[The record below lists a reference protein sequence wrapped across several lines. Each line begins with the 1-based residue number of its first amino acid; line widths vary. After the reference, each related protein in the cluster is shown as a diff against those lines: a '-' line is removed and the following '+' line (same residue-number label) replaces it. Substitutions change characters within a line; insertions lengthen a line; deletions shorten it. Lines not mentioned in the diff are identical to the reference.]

1 MKRCL
6 AVVATLIGLSIGIS
20 AQTCTT
26 FPCVVASV
34 SLSHQVNGLPAT
46 EIYTPPATGLF
57 RITAYMSVAKSQKP
71 NALWNLQFY
80 WTDDQMARQTSWNI
94 SQGVSNPHDATWVM
108 QSVAGVPL
116 RFRTTSM
123 DGRVPYN
130 LFIVVEQLQ

>member
-1 MKRCL
+1 
-6 AVVATLIGLSIGIS
+6 
-20 AQTCTT
+20 
-26 FPCVVASV
+26 
-34 SLSHQVNGLPAT
+34 
-46 EIYTPPATGLF
+46 
-57 RITAYMSVAKSQKP
+57 MSVAKSQKP